1 MDRCP
6 ICRAALN
13 GAEVCRRCR
22 AELGTAQRAEREA
35 QALVGAAVHRLC
47 LGDAGS
53 AERLLRRAATLH
65 AAPDIPVLL
74 RFAATLPRARGATE
88 AETSPASR
96 SS

>member
-1 MDRCP
+1 MGRCP
-6 ICRAALN
+6 LCRAALN

-22 AELGTAQRAEREA
+22 AELGMAQRAEQEA

-47 LGDAGS
+47 LGDAGA

-74 RFAATLPRARGATE
+74 RFVAALPRQPDAAE
-88 AETSPASR
+88 AGTSGCL
-96 SS
+96 